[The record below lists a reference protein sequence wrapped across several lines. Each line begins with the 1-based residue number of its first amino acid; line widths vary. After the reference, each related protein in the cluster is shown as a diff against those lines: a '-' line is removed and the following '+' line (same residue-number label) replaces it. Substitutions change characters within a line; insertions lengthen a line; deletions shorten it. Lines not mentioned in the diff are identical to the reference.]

1 MTDDSASSF
10 SFTNPAAPAGGSQA
24 GTSPSIETDG
34 GTVTGTETSML
45 NEEIT
50 QLRKAL
56 YNSEDSVRR
65 EELRCLNIW
74 RTSEENAMKIEIAAH
89 DEFVIM
95 NARLGA
101 MTTELQESRQED
113 EGSTYRIEELERFRD
128 LSEEVA
134 AYINMRYQDLR
145 TEYNEQMTY
154 AQSLIG
160 NIGSSAAGTTDDLR
174 SQLQH
179 AHNRLTY
186 EIENVARLENLTQY
200 ASAQRDQT
208 MARMRSEIRMK
219 DSSTKSYELAH
230 SRQETELLKRQ
241 LANQEARLSS
251 QVPSVNQEVAT
262 LQAQVRQLKGEA
274 SELKAKESCRSQA
287 PLALENNSIGASVEV
302 AGYPKRMRCFWND
315 CEAWED
321 WLRPALEP
329 ETLYRKIEHS
339 QLMKFDLSRYES
351 TIEGDKDRSYKYLID
366 MIRKHVKKKIGDQFL
381 KAKEKAVMNFVGN
394 PKATPAEGSDED
406 PPKKPNPKPKA
417 KPAPGGNPKGGKTG
431 KDGDLAPA
439 KAKAKA
445 TPALADNFFCS
456 VDGYGTRPKAH
467 RRDPNRPYKLVDM
480 AHFKDE
486 QTRMESSLG

>member
-34 GTVTGTETSML
+34 GTVTGTASGSVKRSTPRKMIEPRGIAGSASQAVMDVDRTSGKSKSDTPPTTPKKMPRRDISPMPSRVSSPMQSIPFSEAYASPMGVGGYPSGPTGEPEETSML

-128 LSEEVA
+128 LSEEFA

-145 TEYNEQMTY
+145 TEHNEQMTY

-200 ASAQRDQT
+200 EANMSLLENENVSHLHVELQEHRSSNFRARTEIERNVLRLEEEIARVNSQRDSVILELNEVSQRLNVRVFET
-208 MARMRSEIRMK
+208 N
-219 DSSTKSYELAH
+219 YELEPCQHELSLEHANVR
-230 SRQETELLKRQ
+230 SLNQRCRGLEIQCQE
-241 LANQEARLSS
+241 
-251 QVPSVNQEVAT
+251 
-262 LQAQVRQLKGEA
+262 
-274 SELKAKESCRSQA
+274 
-287 PLALENNSIGASVEV
+287 LERG
-302 AGYPKRMRCFWND
+302 
-315 CEAWED
+315 
-321 WLRPALEP
+321 
-329 ETLYRKIEHS
+329 
-339 QLMKFDLSRYES
+339 
-351 TIEGDKDRSYKYLID
+351 
-366 MIRKHVKKKIGDQFL
+366 
-381 KAKEKAVMNFVGN
+381 
-394 PKATPAEGSDED
+394 
-406 PPKKPNPKPKA
+406 
-417 KPAPGGNPKGGKTG
+417 
-431 KDGDLAPA
+431 
-439 KAKAKA
+439 
-445 TPALADNFFCS
+445 
-456 VDGYGTRPKAH
+456 
-467 RRDPNRPYKLVDM
+467 
-480 AHFKDE
+480 
-486 QTRMESSLG
+486 